1 MGTLMPEGQLCF
13 WNFSF
18 PHRKRSIY
26 FGRVQETW
34 RNSPCSERLQH
45 QQIICWHSAR
55 KEKTDRVLFLKHGWD
70 TYGGE
75 YWTKIYI
82 KPCHALYRTMWWHT
96 QQNNKLLGGQ
106 IYHTRYIVLLY
117 RTCPYIVPYA
127 AISSLVLPN
136 CHQCAAI
143 ECKSSHKIVPC
154 AAISYSMKLY
164 FKRSAMLP

>member
-1 MGTLMPEGQLCF
+1 MFLEFFLSSPKAVHIFQQGSRKLKKQSVFRAIVVSSNYMLT
-13 WNFSF
+13 FSQ
-18 PHRKRSIY
+18 KREN
-26 FGRVQETW
+26 R
-34 RNSPCSERLQH
+34 PCSFFKTRVRHLWRGILDKNLYQTVSC
-45 QQIICWHSAR
+45 IISYH
-55 KEKTDRVLFLKHGWD
+55 VV
-70 TYGGE
+70 TY
-75 YWTKIYI
+75 
-82 KPCHALYRTMWWHT
+82 PA
-96 QQNNKLLGGQ
+96 NNQRLGGQ
-106 IYHTRYIVLLY
+106 ICHTRYIVLLY